1 MNAMANFTVKSLR
14 ANRVRTLVTIA
25 GVALA
30 AALLTAV
37 LTTYAS
43 LNDFLYRMEAEQS
56 GTWMACVEAPG
67 GAATQERIDAAAA
80 DPSVAAVATLRDVGF
95 GRLTPEQQNVLG
107 AYVPVRTGAG
117 DLSAICGIRPS
128 EGRLPEN
135 ENEVMLFATWQSYEN
150 LELGDEITLDVGRRV
165 ARLAPGEEGEQ
176 VHGEKELGWGVND
189 GEGVESV
196 IEDGTPLDSSMG
208 VFDAAADGGKFN
220 EELVDAEKRTFTV
233 VGFYDRAGYALSTG
247 AGMTAL
253 IGPGAAG
260 ADAFTDVYLTLNDVA
275 SAQDVSAQAEALFP
289 DDHIVLHTS
298 MLRYMGISDGAS
310 LWSTFYG
317 IVAVLA
323 GVIVVAC
330 VSLIFNAFNISVAER
345 IKQFGLLSSVGASR
359 RQLRRA
365 VVLEGALVALVGIP
379 LGLLIGLG
387 GCAVTFA
394 FIGPMIATLS
404 GAEDVPFTL
413 AVNGVVLALAAALT
427 FVTVLVSVW
436 IPAKRAGRTNIIDSL
451 RAQGA
456 TRVSKRGA
464 KAAARAAA
472 GGRLWR
478 SRGVSGRLFG
488 IGGTLAR
495 INRKR
500 GTGKGRAAS
509 VSLALAIVLL
519 MTAGSLNVFLG
530 TLADVVSGGAEA
542 AGQVSVTT
550 QLMAVTPG
558 EADGV
563 AEGSAGEGAVE
574 GDDGTAADGTAAD
587 GATAETSDAE
597 GAAADGAAVSAE
609 DAAAAPGAEGAATGA
624 AGAEG
629 AAAGVD
635 AMADDDA
642 APTTPEALLAEDN
655 ARLADEAAVFAEA
668 FDALGA
674 LPNASAVG
682 WKLSG
687 DANVVLPA
695 SMVGEAFMSEDGLAG
710 GVMAD
715 GRYGTVASLVYL
727 DDASFDAY
735 AREAG
740 LNPADFRDPAHLRAI
755 ALGQGYGNNG
765 SLYQLL
771 DVLREPGTVDV
782 IAAATYQGKPVA
794 GIGMSAELGA
804 DGTPQFAFVPYA
816 PMGSD
821 DTLSSLTMADVEVQT
836 VSLEVAAV
844 VDETPPV
851 VGGPG
856 AGLQLIVPMSVA
868 AYQGFGNTDPV
879 FYSYFDP
886 TDGDHAA
893 LAEELS
899 SAGGEYFHDVEGY
912 EPTFYSY
919 NDFIAEQDSTQM
931 LAMVVNVFC
940 LLFTVILAL
949 IAMANVFNTVTNSL
963 ILRRREFAVMRSVGL
978 SNRQFR
984 RMIAEE
990 CMSFGIGGLV
1000 PGLLISALVAWLLWA
1015 VVTQSMSG
1023 LGFTLPWGYVALA
1036 VGLTAAAM
1044 GISVAYGMHR
1054 CRADSVVEALR
1065 ADAV

>member
-37 LTTYAS
+37 LATYAS

-80 DPSVAAVATLRDVGF
+80 DPSVAATATLRDVGF

-117 DLSAICGIRPS
+117 DLSTVCGIRPS
-128 EGRLPEN
+128 EGRLPES

-176 VHGEKELGWGVND
+176 AHGEKELGWGVND

-220 EELVDAEKRTFTV
+220 EELVDTGKRTFTV

-253 IGPGAAG
+253 IGPGADG
-260 ADAFTDVYLTLNDVA
+260 ADAFTDVYLTLSDVA

-289 DDHIVLHTS
+289 DDHIVLHAS

-436 IPAKRAGRTNIIDSL
+436 IPAKRASRTNIIDSL

-456 TRVSKRGA
+456 TRVSKRGE

-472 GGRLWR
+472 GCRLWQ

-550 QLMAVTPG
+550 QLMAATPG
-558 EADGV
+558 EADGASG
-563 AEGSAGEGAVE
+563 AEGAAGEGAVE
-574 GDDGTAADGTAAD
+574 RGGGTAAD
-587 GATAETSDAE
+587 GAAAEVPGAE
-597 GAAADGAAVSAE
+597 GAAGADGAAVSAE
-609 DAAAAPGAEGAATGA
+609 DAAEVPGAEGAAGA
-624 AGAEG
+624 
-629 AAAGVD
+629 D
-635 AMADDDA
+635 AIADA
-642 APTTPEALLAEDN
+642 APITPEALLVEDN

-668 FDALGA
+668 FDTLGA
-674 LPNASAVG
+674 LPNASPMG

-782 IAAATYQGKPVA
+782 IVAATYQGKPVA

-844 VDETPPV
+844 VDEVPPV

-856 AGLQLIVPMSVA
+856 AGLQLIVPMSMA

-990 CMSFGIGGLV
+990 CMSFGIAGLV

>member
-67 GAATQERIDAAAA
+67 DAATQERIDAAAA
-80 DPSVAAVATLRDVGF
+80 DPSVTATATLRDVGF

-107 AYVPVRTGAG
+107 VYVPVRTGAG
-117 DLSAICGIRPS
+117 DLGTVCGIRPS

-135 ENEVMLFATWQSYEN
+135 ENEIMLFAVWQSYEN
-150 LELGDEITLDVGRRV
+150 LELGDKITLEVGQRV

-176 VHGEKELGWGVND
+176 VHGEQELGWGVND

-196 IEDGTPLDSSMG
+196 IGDGTPLDSSMG
-208 VFDAAADGGKFN
+208 VFDAASDGGKFN
-220 EELVDAEKRTFTV
+220 EELADTEKRTFTV
-233 VGFYDRAGYALSTG
+233 VGFYDRGGYALSTG

-253 IGPGAAG
+253 TGPESS
-260 ADAFTDVYLTLNDVA
+260 DKDVFTDVYLVLNDIA
-275 SAQDVSAQAEALFP
+275 SAQDVSARAEALFP
-289 DDHIVLHTS
+289 DDHIVLHNS

-317 IVAVLA
+317 IVAVLS

-365 VVLEGALVALVGIP
+365 VVLEGALVALLGIP

-413 AVNGVVLALAAALT
+413 AVNGAVLALAAALT

-436 IPAKRAGRTNIIDSL
+436 IPAKRASRTNIIDSL

-472 GGRLWR
+472 DSRPWQ
-478 SRGVSGRLFG
+478 SRGVAGRLFG
-488 IGGTLAR
+488 IGGALAR

-509 VSLALAIVLL
+509 VSLALAVVLL

-530 TLADVVSGGAEA
+530 TLTDVVSGGEA

-550 QLMAVTPG
+550 QLMAVTHG

-574 GDDGTAADGTAAD
+574 GDD
-587 GATAETSDAE
+587 E
-597 GAAADGAAVSAE
+597 AAAD
-609 DAAAAPGAEGAATGA
+609 APGAEGAATGTA
-624 AGAEG
+624 RAEG
-629 AAAGVD
+629 ATVDGADATAA
-635 AMADDDA
+635 DA
-642 APTTPEALLAEDN
+642 APTTPEALLTEGN

-668 FDALGA
+668 FDTLGA
-674 LPNASAVG
+674 LPNASPVG
-682 WKLSG
+682 WKLGG

-695 SMVGEAFMSEDGLAG
+695 SMVGEAFTNEDGLLG

-740 LNPADFRDPAHLRAI
+740 LDPADFRDPARLRAI

-765 SLYQLL
+765 SVYQLL
-771 DVLREPGTVDV
+771 DVLREPGVVDV
-782 IAAATYQGKPVA
+782 IAAATYQGEPVA
-794 GIGMSAELGA
+794 GFGMSAELGA
-804 DGTPQFAFVPYA
+804 DGAMQFAFVPYA
-816 PMGSD
+816 PAGSD
-821 DTLSSLTMADVEVQT
+821 DTLSSLTMADVEVQM
-836 VSLEVAAV
+836 VSLDVAAV
-844 VDETPPV
+844 VDEVPPV

-856 AGLQLIVPMSVA
+856 AGLQLIVPMSMA
-868 AYQGFGNTDPV
+868 AYQSFGNTDPV

-886 TDGDHAA
+886 TDGDHTA

-899 SAGGEYFHDVEGY
+899 SAGGEYFHDLEGY

-949 IAMANVFNTVTNSL
+949 IAMANVFNTVTNGL
-963 ILRRREFAVMRSVGL
+963 ILSRREFAVMRSVGL

-990 CMSFGIGGLV
+990 CMSFGIAGLV
-1000 PGLLISALVAWLLWA
+1000 PGLLISVLVAWLLWV

-1023 LGFTLPWGYVALA
+1023 LGFTLPWGYVVLA

-1044 GISVAYGMHR
+1044 GVSVAYGMHR

>member
-80 DPSVAAVATLRDVGF
+80 DPLVEAVATLRDVGF

-107 AYVPVRTGAG
+107 AYVPVRAATG
-117 DLSAICGIRPS
+117 DVSAICGIRPS

-135 ENEVMLFATWQSYEN
+135 ENEVMLFAAWQSYEN
-150 LELGDEITLDVGRRV
+150 LELGDEITLEVGRRV

-208 VFDAAADGGKFN
+208 VFDAASDGGKFN
-220 EELVDAEKRTFTV
+220 EELVDTGKRTFTV
-233 VGFYDRAGYALSTG
+233 VGFYDRVGYALSTG

-253 IGPGAAG
+253 TGPGAASE
-260 ADAFTDVYLTLNDVA
+260 DAFANVYLTLSDVA
-275 SAQDVSAQAEALFP
+275 SAQDVSAQAEALFS

-379 LGLLIGLG
+379 LGLLVGLG

-436 IPAKRAGRTNIIDSL
+436 IPAKRASRTNIIDSL

-456 TRVSKRGA
+456 TRVSKRGE

-472 GGRLWR
+472 GCRLWQ

-530 TLADVVSGGAEA
+530 TLTDVVSGGGET

-550 QLMAVTPG
+550 QLMAVTHG

-563 AEGSAGEGAVE
+563 PEGSAGEGAVE
-574 GDDGTAADGTAAD
+574 GDGGTAAD
-587 GATAETSDAE
+587 GAAAE
-597 GAAADGAAVSAE
+597 V
-609 DAAAAPGAEGAATGA
+609 PGAEGAATGTA
-624 AGAEG
+624 RVEG
-629 AAAGVD
+629 AADGAD
-635 AMADDDA
+635 AIADDA

-668 FDALGA
+668 FDTLGA
-674 LPNASAVG
+674 LPNASPMG

-695 SMVGEAFMSEDGLAG
+695 SMVGEAFTNEDGLMG

-740 LNPADFRDPAHLRAI
+740 LDPADFRDPVHLRAI
-755 ALGQGYGNNG
+755 ALGRGYGNNG

-771 DVLREPGTVDV
+771 DVLREPGVVDV
-782 IAAATYQGKPVA
+782 IATATYQGKPVA
-794 GIGMSAELGA
+794 GFGMSAELGA
-804 DGTPQFAFVPYA
+804 DDSLQFAFVPYA
-816 PMGSD
+816 PAGSD

-886 TDGDHAA
+886 TDGDHVA

-949 IAMANVFNTVTNSL
+949 IAMANVFNTVTNGL

-990 CMSFGIGGLV
+990 CMSFGIAGLV

>member
-67 GAATQERIDAAAA
+67 GAATQERIDAAAV

-95 GRLTPEQQNVLG
+95 GHLTPEQQNVLG
-107 AYVPVRTGAG
+107 AYVPVRAATGDVG
-117 DLSAICGIRPS
+117 AICGIRPS

-150 LELGDEITLDVGRRV
+150 LELGDEVTLDVGRRV

-275 SAQDVSAQAEALFP
+275 SAQDVSAQAEALFS

-436 IPAKRAGRTNIIDSL
+436 IPAKRASRTNIIDSL

-456 TRVSKRGA
+456 TRVSKRGE

-472 GGRLWR
+472 GCRLWQ
-478 SRGVSGRLFG
+478 SRGVSGRLYG

-574 GDDGTAADGTAAD
+574 GDDGTAADGN
-587 GATAETSDAE
+587 
-597 GAAADGAAVSAE
+597 
-609 DAAAAPGAEGAATGA
+609 AAAAPGAEGAATGA

-635 AMADDDA
+635 ATADDA
-642 APTTPEALLAEDN
+642 APITPEALLAEDN

-782 IAAATYQGKPVA
+782 IASATYQGRPVA
-794 GIGMSAELGA
+794 GIGMSVELGA
-804 DGTPQFAFVPYA
+804 DGALQFAFVPYA

-879 FYSYFDP
+879 FYGYFDP

-990 CMSFGIGGLV
+990 CMSFGIAGLV

>member
-67 GAATQERIDAAAA
+67 DATTQERIDAAAV
-80 DPSVAAVATLRDVGF
+80 DPSVTATATLRDVGF

-107 AYVPVRTGAG
+107 AYVPVRAGTG
-117 DLSAICGIRPS
+117 DLSTVCGIRPS

-135 ENEVMLFATWQSYEN
+135 ENEIMLFAAWQSYEN
-150 LELGDEITLDVGRRV
+150 LELGDEITLEVGQRV

-176 VHGEKELGWGVND
+176 VHGEQELGWGVND

-208 VFDAAADGGKFN
+208 IFDAASDGGKFN
-220 EELVDAEKRTFTV
+220 EELADTEKRTFTV
-233 VGFYDRAGYALSTG
+233 VGFYDRGGYALSTG
-247 AGMTAL
+247 TGMTAL
-253 IGPGAAG
+253 TGPESGDK
-260 ADAFTDVYLTLNDVA
+260 DAFTDIYLTLNDVA
-275 SAQDVSAQAEALFP
+275 SAQDVSARAEALFP
-289 DDHIVLHTS
+289 DDHIVLHNS

-317 IVAVLA
+317 IVAVLS

-436 IPAKRAGRTNIIDSL
+436 IPAKRASRTNIIDSL
-451 RAQGA
+451 RAQGG

-464 KAAARAAA
+464 RAAAKAAA
-472 GGRLWR
+472 GSRLWQ
-478 SRGVSGRLFG
+478 SRGLAGCLFG
-488 IGGTLAR
+488 IGGALAR

-509 VSLALAIVLL
+509 VSLALAVVLL

-530 TLADVVSGGAEA
+530 TLTDVVSGGGEA

-550 QLMAVTPG
+550 QLMAVTHG

-563 AEGSAGEGAVE
+563 EEGSAGEGAVE
-574 GDDGTAADGTAAD
+574 GDNDAAADTPGAEGAAAGTAR
-587 GATAETSDAE
+587 AE
-597 GAAADGAAVSAE
+597 GAAADGA
-609 DAAAAPGAEGAATGA
+609 DAIAAT
-624 AGAEG
+624 
-629 AAAGVD
+629 
-635 AMADDDA
+635 
-642 APTTPEALLAEDN
+642 APTTSEALLAEDN

-668 FDALGA
+668 FDTLGA
-674 LPNASAVG
+674 LPNASPVG
-682 WKLSG
+682 WMLSG

-695 SMVGEAFMSEDGLAG
+695 SMVGEAFTNEDGLLG

-740 LNPADFRDPAHLRAI
+740 LDPADFLDPAHLRAI

-765 SLYQLL
+765 SVYQLL
-771 DVLREPGTVDV
+771 DVLREPGTVEV
-782 IAAATYQGKPVA
+782 IATATYQGKSVD
-794 GIGMSAELGA
+794 GIGMSTELGA
-804 DGTPQFAFVPYA
+804 NDSLQFAFVPYVPA
-816 PMGSD
+816 ASD
-821 DTLSSLTMADVEVQT
+821 DALGGEGLTMADVEVQT
-836 VSLEVAAV
+836 VSLDVAAV
-844 VDETPPV
+844 VDEVPPL

-856 AGLQLIVPMSVA
+856 AGLQLIVPMSMA

-899 SAGGEYFHDVEGY
+899 SAGGEYFHDLEGY

-949 IAMANVFNTVTNSL
+949 IAMANVFNTVTNGL

-990 CMSFGIGGLV
+990 CVSFGIAGLV
-1000 PGLLISALVAWLLWA
+1000 PGLLISVLVAWLLWA

>member
-67 GAATQERIDAAAA
+67 DAATQERIDAAAA
-80 DPSVAAVATLRDVGF
+80 DPSVEAAATLRDVGF

-117 DLSAICGIRPS
+117 DLSTVCGIRPS

-135 ENEVMLFATWQSYEN
+135 ENEIMLFAVWQSYEN
-150 LELGDEITLDVGRRV
+150 LELGDKITLEVGQRV

-176 VHGEKELGWGVND
+176 VHGEQELGWGVND

-196 IEDGTPLDSSMG
+196 IGDGTPLDSSMG
-208 VFDAAADGGKFN
+208 VFDAASDGGKFN
-220 EELVDAEKRTFTV
+220 EELVDTEKRTFTI
-233 VGFYDRAGYALSTG
+233 VGFYDRGGYALSTG

-253 IGPGAAG
+253 TGPESGDK
-260 ADAFTDVYLTLNDVA
+260 DAFTDVYLVLNDIA
-275 SAQDVSAQAEALFP
+275 SAQDVSARAEALFP
-289 DDHIVLHTS
+289 DDHIVLHNS

-317 IVAVLA
+317 IVAVLS

-365 VVLEGALVALVGIP
+365 VVLEGALVALLGIP

-413 AVNGVVLALAAALT
+413 AVNGAVLALAAALT

-436 IPAKRAGRTNIIDSL
+436 IPAKRASRTNIIDSL

-472 GGRLWR
+472 GSRLWQ
-478 SRGVSGRLFG
+478 SRGVAGRLFG
-488 IGGTLAR
+488 IGGALAR

-509 VSLALAIVLL
+509 VSLALAVVLL

-530 TLADVVSGGAEA
+530 TLTDVVSGGEA

-550 QLMAVTPG
+550 QLMAVTHS
-558 EADGV
+558 EVDGV

-574 GDDGTAADGTAAD
+574 GDDEAAA
-587 GATAETSDAE
+587 
-597 GAAADGAAVSAE
+597 GAAAAE
-609 DAAAAPGAEGAATGA
+609 APGAEGAATGTA
-624 AGAEG
+624 RAEG
-629 AAAGVD
+629 ATVDGADAIAAT
-635 AMADDDA
+635 

-674 LPNASAVG
+674 LPNASPVG
-682 WKLSG
+682 WKLGG

-695 SMVGEAFMSEDGLAG
+695 SMVGEAFTNEDGLLG

-740 LNPADFRDPAHLRAI
+740 LDPADFRDPAHLRAI

-765 SLYQLL
+765 SVYQLL
-771 DVLREPGTVDV
+771 DVLREPGVVDV
-782 IAAATYQGKPVA
+782 IAAATYQGEPVA
-794 GIGMSAELGA
+794 GFGMSAELGA
-804 DGTPQFAFVPYA
+804 DGAMQFAFVPYA
-816 PMGSD
+816 PAGSD

-836 VSLEVAAV
+836 VSLDVAAV
-844 VDETPPV
+844 VDEVPPV
-851 VGGPG
+851 VGSPG
-856 AGLQLIVPMSVA
+856 AGLQLIVPMSMA

-886 TDGDHAA
+886 TDGDHTA

-899 SAGGEYFHDVEGY
+899 SAGGEYFHDLEGY

-949 IAMANVFNTVTNSL
+949 IAMANVFNTVTNGL

-990 CMSFGIGGLV
+990 CMSFGIAGLV
-1000 PGLLISALVAWLLWA
+1000 PGLLISVLVAWLLWV

-1036 VGLTAAAM
+1036 LGLTAAAM
-1044 GISVAYGMHR
+1044 GVSVAYGMHR